1 MNSIEVPSIDWSK
14 FVRSGDRIVCS
25 HMASE
30 PVALLHSLAASGA
43 HDGRMNIFLGV
54 PFSSAAGFP
63 PNTTFTTFGGMGTAG
78 VLARTHTTHMSTV
91 HYSRCA
97 NGFATGEEG
106 VDVVLVSLARAPDGK
121 LHLGASHGYALAA
134 ARRARCVLAEINA
147 QAPVV
152 FGAPWPADLR
162 IASSIEVAYPLANTI
177 DAGASEVE
185 RRIAAHVAPLVANGA
200 CIQVGIGS
208 LPSAVLAGL
217 RDHRALGV
225 HSGMLTPALWQ
236 LVESGAID
244 NSRKAIDPGISI
256 AGSVYGD
263 APLYSAVHLNPA
275 VELRAPA
282 YTHAASTVTRLVR
295 FTALNSALEVDLLGQ
310 VNAETVT
317 ARDGSARHVGGVGGL
332 NDFVRA
338 AQCAAHG
345 ISVIALPSRQVR
357 HDSTFGRARI
367 VPVLSGPAT
376 VAASDADIVVTEHGV
391 AQLRHATLDERA
403 RRLIAIAHPDDRPG
417 LLGAARRSNQIR

>member
-97 NGFATGEEG
+97 NGFTTGEEG

-121 LHLGASHGYALAA
+121 LHLGASHGYALEA

-162 IASSIEVAYPLANTI
+162 IASS
-177 DAGASEVE
+177 S
-185 RRIAAHVAPLVANGA
+185 RIRTG
-200 CIQVGIGS
+200 
-208 LPSAVLAGL
+208 
-217 RDHRALGV
+217 
-225 HSGMLTPALWQ
+225 
-236 LVESGAID
+236 E
-244 NSRKAIDPGISI
+244 
-256 AGSVYGD
+256 
-263 APLYSAVHLNPA
+263 
-275 VELRAPA
+275 
-282 YTHAASTVTRLVR
+282 
-295 FTALNSALEVDLLGQ
+295 
-310 VNAETVT
+310 
-317 ARDGSARHVGGVGGL
+317 AR
-332 NDFVRA
+332 
-338 AQCAAHG
+338 
-345 ISVIALPSRQVR
+345 
-357 HDSTFGRARI
+357 
-367 VPVLSGPAT
+367 
-376 VAASDADIVVTEHGV
+376 
-391 AQLRHATLDERA
+391 
-403 RRLIAIAHPDDRPG
+403 
-417 LLGAARRSNQIR
+417 